1 MYEFQWTMKI
11 APFIFL
17 GVGVYKKFPDF
28 PKNFFMT
35 QYPKSKMGVSFLLS
49 YFLLL
54 FYIYLYYIL
63 YIIYNYII
71 I

>member
-1 MYEFQWTMKI
+1 MLELYQTMKI
-11 APFIFL
+11 TPLIFL
-17 GVGVYKKFPDF
+17 GVGVYKNFSKFPE
-28 PKNFFMT
+28 NFFVT
-35 QYPKSKMGVSFLLS
+35 QYPKLKMGVSFLLS
-49 YFLLL
+49 YLLLL